1 MPVSTKNTGKSEPIV
16 NKFFRFIKYNFKAV
30 LIVIF
35 ILGMLVFASL
45 GNKGLISRFRMEG
58 EKKKLEEQIKA
69 ENQKTKDLQK
79 EIDDLKTSDK
89 KIEQVAR
96 EKYGMTKENEKIYKI
111 KVDSTK

>member
-1 MPVSTKNTGKSEPIV
+1 MNDAAQNTKKSDPFI
-16 NKFFRFIKYNFKAV
+16 NKLARFIKYNFKLV

-35 ILGMLVFASL
+35 ILGLLTYASI
-45 GNKGLISRFRMEG
+45 GSKGLISRIKLEG

-79 EIDDLKTSDK
+79 EIEDLKTSDK